1 MWLSCIDIL
10 IGLTSVCVGLVV
22 LAMKVQKKGLLVSA
36 MPRVGRSLFI
46 WCRNEKNGAKWEFGK
61 RFVLH

>member
-10 IGLTSVCVGLVV
+10 IGLTSVCVGLAV

-36 MPRVGRSLFI
+36 MPRVGQSLFI
-46 WCRNEKNGAKWEFGK
+46 
-61 RFVLH
+61 